1 MIPLLYQLSYT
12 GMGTDDS
19 GIVSGCPDRRSSSAP
34 GDVHRPDSILASL
47 VALLWPESCR
57 LCACPPSRGKSLCGD
72 CQTRLPPL
80 SPDCCRCLHSGPDR
94 AGDCRGCRAGAPLR
108 PMIHLST
115 HEGALR
121 ELILL
126 GKRQHRDDVAE
137 LLSTALSAII
147 PFRWPGIRNA
157 SAVVPVPRHWLRRC
171 TQGVS
176 FAERLAIPLAS
187 KLGLRCRHLLRRRRG
202 PTQVSLSVGRRKCL
216 AAGAFQPRSPRHL
229 ALARPNKVVL
239 IDDVYTTGAT
249 LRAATRALEASGL
262 EVQLWIVASVSPG
275 SDPGRDYGMATR

>member
-1 MIPLLYQLSYT
+1 
-12 GMGTDDS
+12 
-19 GIVSGCPDRRSSSAP
+19 
-34 GDVHRPDSILASL
+34 
-47 VALLWPESCR
+47 
-57 LCACPPSRGKSLCGD
+57 
-72 CQTRLPPL
+72 
-80 SPDCCRCLHSGPDR
+80 
-94 AGDCRGCRAGAPLR
+94 
-108 PMIHLST
+108 MIHLSA

-137 LLSTALSAII
+137 LLSTALSTII
-147 PFRWPGIRNA
+147 SFRWPGIRHA

-202 PTQVSLSVGRRKCL
+202 PTQVSLSAGRRKSL
-216 AAGAFQPRSPRHL
+216 AAGAFQSRIPRNL
-229 ALARPNKVVL
+229 ALARPNTVVL